1 MPIGLNLNF
10 ENASLTIVL
19 NWVSV
24 KKLEALYRC
33 EFSIKE
39 YISLILG
46 VLIDFRVIITVVVML
61 MVVSFAKFVTTY
73 KKRPPRPKKK
83 KEKTAPAPAPKSEE
97 KKEGEASG
105 DAGEAK

>member
-1 MPIGLNLNF
+1 M
-10 ENASLTIVL
+10 
-19 NWVSV
+19 
-24 KKLEALYRC
+24 
-33 EFSIKE
+33 SIKE

-83 KEKTAPAPAPKSEE
+83 KEKTAPSPAPKSEE